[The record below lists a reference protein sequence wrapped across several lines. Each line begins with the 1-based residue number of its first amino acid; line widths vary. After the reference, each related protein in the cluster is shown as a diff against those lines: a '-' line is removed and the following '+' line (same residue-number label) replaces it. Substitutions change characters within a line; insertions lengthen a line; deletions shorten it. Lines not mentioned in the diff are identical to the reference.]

1 MANGRVLRQLIRSG
15 TEGDL
20 EAFRGAA
27 IQAIE
32 EERQKQH
39 HVLADELEAILD
51 NRKGR
56 QPAPV
61 LRRMTAG
68 VPVDGERGIPLL
80 SIREPNSRLE
90 DMVLSRQNLSLLKAI
105 LQEHN
110 RADLLKAHGLR
121 PCDRLLLYGPPGCGK
136 TLTAQ
141 VIAGELGRPLAV
153 VRIDSIVSSFLGE
166 TAANLRKIFDF
177 ANDSSLVLLFDE
189 FDALGKEREDTLEH
203 GELRRVVNAVLQM
216 MEDYRGKS
224 VLVAATNHE
233 QMLDSAVWRRFDEI
247 LHLKPPTPTQVC
259 QLLSVKFRG
268 VRREFEI
275 KDLAC
280 QDLFKGATH
289 ADVERIVLRAIKLMV
304 LEGGD
309 ALLRLD
315 HLEAALRRE
324 NARKARP
331 ARK

>member
-51 NRKGR
+51 NRTGR
-56 QPAPV
+56 RPAAA
-61 LRRMTAG
+61 LRRMAVG
-68 VPVDGERGIPLL
+68 VPVDGDRGIPLL
-80 SIREPNSRLE
+80 SIKEPHSRLE
-90 DMVLSRQNLSLLKAI
+90 DIVLSRQNLSLLKAI
-105 LQEHN
+105 LKEHN
-110 RADLLKAHGLR
+110 RTEVLKAHGLR
-121 PCDRLLLYGPPGCGK
+121 PSDRLLLHGPPGCGK
-136 TLTAQ
+136 TLTAN

-153 VRIDSIVSSFLGE
+153 VRIDNIVSSFLGE

-177 ANDSSLVLLFDE
+177 ANDSSLVLLIDE
-189 FDALGKEREDTLEH
+189 FDALGKDREDTFEH
-203 GELRRVVNAVLQM
+203 GELRRVVNAILQM

-233 QMLDSAVWRRFDEI
+233 RMLDSALWRRFDEI
-247 LHLKPPTPTQVC
+247 LNLKPPTPTQVC
-259 QLLSVKFRG
+259 QLLSVKLRG
-268 VRREFEI
+268 VRHEFDI
-275 KDLAC
+275 KELVR
-280 QDLFKGATH
+280 QGLFNGATH

-304 LEGGD
+304 LEGD
-309 ALLRLD
+309 NALLRLD
-315 HLEAALRRE
+315 HLEVAVRRE
-324 NARKARP
+324 KTMKPRSARK
-331 ARK
+331 